1 MAETTKHGDGVAMAK
16 YDLTNTVAPFMDL
29 HFMFPLIEFLT
40 TNEMYDEKQL
50 LAAKLDLLKPTSMTD
65 FAVEIYQSL
74 HGAAKVPAEFE
85 QRRKAILEAVS
96 AAKASC
102 KPILDLLDNQEKVM
116 ALQNDSLLTAVY
128 LEQHHGVTSSVL
140 EGLYTYAKLQYECGN
155 YQDALTYLTYYG
167 LLVPTGSDK
176 YMNALWGKL
185 AAEILI
191 FRWEDALADI
201 TRLNEAIDASG
212 KAPLEQLQM
221 RTWLL
226 HWSLFVFAWHED
238 GRDAIVDFMLQSRC
252 LEAIQTNA
260 PWLMRYLAAG
270 VILHK
275 KRRHLIKELL
285 RIVQVDAKAYRDPI
299 IEFIECLY
307 VHFDFELAQVQLLE
321 CKNVL
326 ASDFFLYEKNMADFM
341 ENARLLSF
349 EIYCRI
355 HETIDISLLAEKL
368 AMNEK
373 GDAERWIV
381 DLIRHARLDAK
392 IDSQRD
398 VIVMDPRVDSVY
410 RQVITKTKDLAART
424 TSMISQFDRLGAK
437 RQTQTRPLF

>member
-1 MAETTKHGDGVAMAK
+1 MAETSKVDGVAMAK
-16 YDLTNTVAPFMDL
+16 YDLTNTLAPFMDL
-29 HFMFPLIEFLT
+29 HFMFPLIDFLSS
-40 TNEMYDEKQL
+40 NEMYDEKQL

-74 HGAAKVPAEFE
+74 NGAAKVPAEFE
-85 QRRKAILEAVS
+85 TRRAAILDALA

-102 KPILDLLDNQEKVM
+102 KPILALLEDQDKVV

-128 LEQHHGVTSSVL
+128 LEQHHGVTASVL

-155 YQDALTYLTYYG
+155 YQDCLTYLTYYG
-167 LLVPTGSDK
+167 VLVPTGSDK

-201 TRLNEAIDASG
+201 TRLNEAIDNSG
-212 KAPLEQLQM
+212 KPALEQLQQ

-226 HWSLFVFAWHED
+226 HWSLFVFAWHEE
-238 GRDAIVDFMLQSRC
+238 GRDAIVDFMMQSRC

-275 KRRHLIKELL
+275 KRRQLIKELL
-285 RIVQVDAKAYRDPI
+285 RIISVDDKSYRDPI
-299 IEFIECLY
+299 IEFLECLF
-307 VHFDFELAQVQLLE
+307 VHFDFDQAQTQLLE
-321 CKNVL
+321 CKHVL

-341 ENARLLSF
+341 ENARLLTF

-355 HETIDISLLAEKL
+355 HQTIDITMLAEKL

-381 DLIRHARLDAK
+381 DLIRNARLDAK
-392 IDSQRD
+392 IDSQQD
-398 VIVMDPRVDSVY
+398 VIVMDPRYDSVY

-424 TSMISQFDRLGAK
+424 TSMISQFDRLGGK
-437 RQTQTRPLF
+437 RQQRPLF